1 MSVNHACLFDYLY
14 MRTRTKKAKLTL
26 HFPPPEMPFFPFSST
41 SHPSPD
47 YPHLMHIFTMLVSW
61 KQIESILLPNIR
73 KARNEISFAK
83 KVPRDHLNDVTSKDA
98 KPAKTSDNVYEQPD
112 AYNVIRDV
120 TFRLDLPI
128 HKCTTE
134 QSTLNTLKYLFFH
147 MKCGIYVMIRNGDVR

>member
-1 MSVNHACLFDYLY
+1 
-14 MRTRTKKAKLTL
+14 
-26 HFPPPEMPFFPFSST
+26 
-41 SHPSPD
+41 
-47 YPHLMHIFTMLVSW
+47 MHIFTMLVSW
-61 KQIESILLPNIR
+61 KQIETILLPNIQ
-73 KARNEISFAK
+73 KARKEISFAK

-98 KPAKTSDNVYEQPD
+98 KPATTSDNVYEQPD

-147 MKCGIYVMIRNGDVR
+147 MKCGIYVMIRNGDVRWDRALCFLSAGCTPWALLVSRSNLAHTSILLFS